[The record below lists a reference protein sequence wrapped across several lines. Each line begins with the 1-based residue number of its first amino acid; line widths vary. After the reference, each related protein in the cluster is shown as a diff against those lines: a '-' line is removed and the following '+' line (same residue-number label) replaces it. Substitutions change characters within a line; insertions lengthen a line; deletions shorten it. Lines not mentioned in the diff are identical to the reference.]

1 MEFDFSRYSKIVAND
16 LSLNGSI
23 SSALGGL
30 SQWSSSSSD
39 IYYNDGNVGIG
50 TTSPVGKMQIQYD
63 QSALPTGQNT
73 GSLDGTL
80 ILTNNH
86 VNTAGSYG
94 ANIKF
99 ASRWSSGDITTQRDP
114 LEFGAIAGYGGYNG
128 GFGGGLTFW
137 THPNS
142 NDPMEERMRI
152 TDDGNIGIGTTS
164 PGAKL
169 HIKDGPICV
178 ERTFDPGNDNGEAG
192 LVFKEIGYDN
202 CFYMAYDAGGTAG
215 TDNEHLTFYNS
226 GSSGANP
233 TADEGNPIMRLNGNG
248 YVSIGTTSVITNQ
261 KFLVFYET
269 TNNDST
275 TFRVGKSGVMVI
287 ARGIYDNVDT
297 YNGGRIY
304 TNYDNYRPNLNWQL
318 STNERFGFQM
328 WTSSSFYATYQGNH
342 IGYFAT
348 NGTGSSRIN
357 FTGQH
362 RNLIKDI
369 PAKQASTYKGLIV
382 CADNNEYISIENDKQ
397 VKTGKNAITIN
408 DALPFVSLCKKE
420 QDKKCYG
427 VISDAEDEND
437 GKREYDSGIFVSIYA
452 KTLGDNRFYINS
464 VGEGAIWVSNKNG
477 SIESGDYITTSSIP
491 GYGQKQNDD
500 ILHNYTVAKITMDCD
515 FNPVL
520 KYKKIVKQ
528 NIIPFFQD
536 ISGDYWQDSSGI
548 VYHNP
553 GANYFEDSDGKRIFY
568 TEEGEP
574 IYDFSFKD
582 INMFEKSL
590 FDQCGN
596 LIQYIDI
603 NYYHSETKELL
614 YGHKLE
620 SADDRNYSLPYT
632 NMIFNNPKYN
642 VNLDASRNVI
652 SVTENIL
659 NEHGEIQWEDTTEQ
673 EYAYEIRHLDPS
685 GNIITKEQHDST
697 ISDGGSAYIAAFVGC
712 TYHCG

>member
-30 SQWSSSSSD
+30 SQWSSSGND
-39 IYYNDGNVGIG
+39 IYFNNGNV
-50 TTSPVGKMQIQYD
+50 
-63 QSALPTGQNT
+63 
-73 GSLDGTL
+73 
-80 ILTNNH
+80 
-86 VNTAGSYG
+86 
-94 ANIKF
+94 
-99 ASRWSSGDITTQRDP
+99 
-114 LEFGAIAGYGGYNG
+114 
-128 GFGGGLTFW
+128 
-137 THPNS
+137 
-142 NDPMEERMRI
+142 
-152 TDDGNIGIGTTS
+152 GIGTTS

-169 HIKDGPICV
+169 HVDGNTYIRSSSANLTIHGSNGGADHSYFRMIEGTGTDSSTFTNGFEIHRHYGSGENTSFSHYVNSTTRRTDMVIQHSTGNVGIGTTSPGSKLHVKDGPICV
-178 ERTFDPGNDNGEAG
+178 ERTFDPGNDYGEAG
-192 LVFKEIGYDN
+192 LVFKENGYNN
-202 CFYMAYDAGGTAG
+202 CFYMAYDAGGVAG

-233 TADEGNPIMRLNGNG
+233 TAGDGNSIMRLNGNG
-248 YVSIGTTSVITNQ
+248 YVSIGTSTVINDQ

-269 TNNDST
+269 TNDEST
-275 TFRVGKSGVMVI
+275 TFRVGKRGVL
-287 ARGIYDNVDT
+287 AWTRGSHANVNQ
-297 YNGGRIY
+297 YSGGRMY
-304 TNYDNYRPNLNWQL
+304 TNFDSYRPNLNWQW
-318 STNERFGFQM
+318 SNNNRFGFEM
-328 WTSSSFYATYQGNH
+328 WTSTSFYATYQGNH
-342 IGYFAT
+342 IGYFDT
-348 NGTGSSRIN
+348 NGTGSSKIN

-382 CADNNEYISIENDKQ
+382 CADNNEYMSIENDKQ
-397 VKTGKNAITIN
+397 VKTGINAITIN
-408 DALPFVSLCKKE
+408 DALPYVSLCKKE

-427 VISDAEDEND
+427 VISDAEDEN
-437 GKREYDSGIFVSIYA
+437 GGNREYDSGIFVSIYA

-520 KYKKIVKQ
+520 KHKKIVKQ

-536 ISGDYWQDSSGI
+536 ISGDYWHDSSGN

-553 GANYFEDSDGKRIFY
+553 GANYFEDSNGNRIFY

-582 INMFEKSL
+582 TNMFQEPL
-590 FDQCGN
+590 YDPCGN

-614 YGHKLE
+614 YGHQLE
-620 SADDRNYSLPYT
+620 TIQEGKYSLPYT
-632 NMIFNNPKYN
+632 QDVINNPKYN
-642 VNLDASRNVI
+642 VNLDASQNVI
-652 SVTENIL
+652 SVTQNVLDEN
-659 NEHGEIQWEDTTEQ
+659 GELQWEDAEEQ
-673 EYAYEIRHLDPS
+673 EYAYEIRYVDPS

-697 ISDGGSAYIAAFVGC
+697 IATGGSAYIAAFVGC